1 MTRGTYACPSL
12 VTYVEQSE
20 KASVLMETFKAPPA
34 LLFRTYPTST
44 LVVSFWFSGIV
55 FVLFFGILFNS
66 ITELLGAIWKH
77 LLNRYQSNHSFHRYL
92 LSTTL
97 PKTHTGVFLETAM
110 RAMVTGGA
118 GFIGSHLID
127 RLVARGDTVVA
138 FDNLSSG
145 HLEFIQSHLDSGAV
159 THVHGDI
166 TDFDAVLSAMEGI
179 DCVFHLAANPD
190 IRLGTRITDTDLKQG
205 TLATYNIVES
215 MRRCDVK
222 KIVFASS
229 SVVYGED
236 APLPTPEDHGPCMP
250 ISLYGASKQAGEGL
264 ISSWVGTFGLQ
275 AWIFRF
281 ANIIGTRGTHGVIFD
296 FIHKLKSDPTRL
308 EVLGNGR
315 QEKSYME
322 VEDCV
327 DGILHVMKHTDEP
340 LNLFNLGSHDTA
352 SVRRIAE
359 IVVEETG
366 CHDASI
372 EYTGGDRGWAGD
384 IPRAMLGIYKMLSSG
399 FDVRYNSEDAIRHTA
414 RALIEEIGMPG
425 R

>member
-1 MTRGTYACPSL
+1 
-12 VTYVEQSE
+12 
-20 KASVLMETFKAPPA
+20 
-34 LLFRTYPTST
+34 
-44 LVVSFWFSGIV
+44 
-55 FVLFFGILFNS
+55 
-66 ITELLGAIWKH
+66 
-77 LLNRYQSNHSFHRYL
+77 
-92 LSTTL
+92 
-97 PKTHTGVFLETAM
+97 M
-110 RAMVTGGA
+110 RALVTGGA

-127 RLVARGDTVVA
+127 QLVARGDTVTVL
-138 FDNLSSG
+138 DNLSSG
-145 HLEFIQSHLDSGAV
+145 KLDFIQEHIDSGVV
-159 THVHGDI
+159 THIQGDL
-166 TDFDAVLSAMEGI
+166 TDFETVLSSMEGI

-205 TLATYNIVES
+205 TLATYNVVES
-215 MRRCDVK
+215 MRRCEVK
-222 KIVFASS
+222 KIAFASS

-236 APLPTPEDHGPCMP
+236 APLPTPETHGPCMP

-296 FIHKLKSDPTRL
+296 FIHKLKADPSRL
-308 EVLGNGR
+308 EVLGNGL

-327 DGILHVMKHTDEP
+327 NGILHVMEHSNDS

-366 CHDASI
+366 CLDASI

-384 IPRAMLGIYKMLSSG
+384 IPRAMLGIDKMMSTG
-399 FDVRYNSEDAIRHTA
+399 YDVRFNSEAAIRHTA
-414 RALIEEIGMPG
+414 KALIQEIGIHEEMG
-425 R
+425 I